1 MQTIKTYIK
10 TYIKKV
16 KLLNP
21 ITLFKNNLILFEKL
35 EHRVRNLERVND
47 FGDIERRLE
56 DLEYYDLYNIE
67 EKAENA
73 ERKAEEND
81 NYIESI
87 KERSETN
94 QESIKILKDKFNVLK
109 HNIESDK
116 ENLFDIEAD
125 IKTIK
130 KVDFAGIAERFN
142 EIDDDINYCKEYV
155 IENRLDNVSCE
166 TFNKLLDRVK
176 RLENSPDIKHIN
188 DDVNRLDKRLE
199 TLENETSTKKIREIV
214 AEVLCDKGL
223 QLNLLDDRVDNLE
236 ELAKKYLNAELEAVA
251 LKQERSEQSLSDIQ
265 RLAFEICH
273 YYGGEFDVNDFDNC
287 FEIISKYDVVWK
299 RNPQPKKTKF

>member
-130 KVDFAGIAERFN
+130 KVDFAGIAERVSKIESEKENIFTAGAL
-142 EIDDDINYCKEYV
+142 DAINA
-155 IENRLDNVSCE
+155 
-166 TFNKLLDRVK
+166 
-176 RLENSPDIKHIN
+176 LE
-188 DDVNRLDKRLE
+188 
-199 TLENETSTKKIREIV
+199 
-214 AEVLCDKGL
+214 
-223 QLNLLDDRVDNLE
+223 DRVDNLQ

-251 LKQERSEQSLSDIQ
+251 LKQEKTEENLSAMQ
-265 RLAFEICH
+265 KLSFEICR
-273 YYGGEFDVNDFDNC
+273 YYGGDFNLDDFNNC
-287 FEIISKYDVVWK
+287 YDIIKKYNINLNAEGGKSVK
-299 RNPQPKKTKF
+299 